1 MPRPLIISTDPGV
14 DDAVALVLALRSPE
28 VDVRAVVATFGNV
41 GLDAT
46 LPNAGRLLALAGR
59 PDVPW
64 RSGPPGRWCTGAN
77 SGPGTCTAPTGSA
90 GEPRR
95 CRIRSRRWPGPGS
108 H

>member
-59 PDVPW
+59 PDVPL
-64 RSGPPGRWCTGAN
+64 GVGAARPLVHRLERRA
-77 SGPGTCTAPTGSA
+77 GHVHGSD
-90 GEPRR
+90 GL
-95 CRIRSRRWPGPGS
+95 
-108 H
+108 